1 MVNHPSSVVHDR
13 NLINIFIVKLI
24 LHLYTQSIRS
34 LMKRPLFLSR
44 SLNRFWPP
52 FPLHDMKFFYVDPCS
67 RMNWLEM
74 KISLTYKKVKEPS
87 CTVMKSL
94 FYPAN
99 YLSKLVIPIL
109 LVCKYNKDYLVG
121 DTLDLVQFTLS
132 CLLFLDFF
140 TPYHSLI
147 TYSKMPNGF
156 GK

>member
-109 LVCKYNKDYLVG
+109 LVCTRVTFPLHNTVSKFHWTTSGYVRKSYNIYTQL
-121 DTLDLVQFTLS
+121 
-132 CLLFLDFF
+132 
-140 TPYHSLI
+140 
-147 TYSKMPNGF
+147 
-156 GK
+156 